1 MVIID
6 MFTKAFKS
14 KTLMFNWIVTILM
27 ISFEALGQYFPILQ
41 GKIDDKWFVAI
52 MLFVTISNKLLRTY
66 TTLPL
71 KEK

>member
-1 MVIID
+1 MGLVD
-6 MFTKAFKS
+6 MFTKIFKS
-14 KTLMFNWIVTILM
+14 KTLMFNWFITILM
-27 ISFEALGQYFPILQ
+27 ISFEALSQYFPILK
-41 GKIDDKWFVAI
+41 GNIDDKWFVAI